1 MGWPK
6 EEKKERK
13 KILDSDVFTDEFYQT
28 FKEEIPNLK
37 KRRNTFQLTFQDQ
50 NYPYNKTK
58 DISRKLSYKA
68 LSLKNTAKILKK
80 IYTMKLNSLIHK

>member
-28 FKEEIPNLK
+28 FKEEITLIFYNH
-37 KRRNTFQLTFQDQ
+37 FQSIEAEKIPPTSFYDANITLYFLSQSKDANVTLT
-50 NYPYNKTK
+50 P
-58 DISRKLSYKA
+58 KLD
-68 LSLKNTAKILKK
+68 
-80 IYTMKLNSLIHK
+80 